1 VDTAIFS
8 GTPSGEATPSSGKE
22 TPSDMA
28 IYRTKE
34 GAKGGKKRR
43 KQRPQGATTMTDHN
57 DGDDGKAG
65 GSDRGRVVTAVHS
78 DKHQVRPSTDHFK
91 RLLEDAYPIYTYPV
105 RNKLK
110 YCVMVK
116 SFMILGSHTRG
127 TEVDK
132 DPGGSD
138 RMPFPGEDIVM
149 MVYGGHPP
157 PRRRHVSTLSPRGP
171 THYGYIYIYILA
183 APRDKRKK
191 EQKMAGQIPQG
202 HEHSGW
208 PKLSPMD
215 WRRRPVHLACTPEGD
230 QPLLKPPKVTSGAG
244 KYSVQVTS
252 LG

>member
-1 VDTAIFS
+1 
-8 GTPSGEATPSSGKE
+8 
-22 TPSDMA
+22 MA

-65 GSDRGRVVTAVHS
+65 GSDRGRVVTVVRS

-138 RMPFPGEDIVM
+138 RMPFPGEDVVM

-157 PRRRHVSTLSPRGP
+157 PRRCHVSTLSPRGP
-171 THYGYIYIYILA
+171 THYGYIYIYI
-183 APRDKRKK
+183 
-191 EQKMAGQIPQG
+191 
-202 HEHSGW
+202 
-208 PKLSPMD
+208 
-215 WRRRPVHLACTPEGD
+215 
-230 QPLLKPPKVTSGAG
+230 
-244 KYSVQVTS
+244 Y
-252 LG
+252 